1 MANTRKKTIRG
12 EDFRQRLENRL
23 RQQQKELERAL
34 ASTVEQASAGN
45 SDLRDVADQAVAG
58 YQKELLFSQGTVSDR
73 QLRLV
78 RQALSRM
85 AEGSFGE
92 CSRCEQPIGLKRIE
106 ALPWTPYCI
115 DCQEE
120 IEKGEAEPAVA

>member
-1 MANTRKKTIRG
+1 MANAKNGRVDEAK
-12 EDFRQRLENRL
+12 QRLERRL

-34 ASTVEQASAGN
+34 YNSAEEVRTSGGTD
-45 SDLRDVADQAVAG
+45 SPDVADQAVAG
-58 YQKELLFSQGTVSDR
+58 YQKEMLFSQSTATST

-78 RQALSRM
+78 KQALNRM
-85 AEGSFGE
+85 AEGTYGE
-92 CSRCEQPIGLKRIE
+92 CVRCDQTIGAKRIE

-115 DCQEE
+115 DCQEQ